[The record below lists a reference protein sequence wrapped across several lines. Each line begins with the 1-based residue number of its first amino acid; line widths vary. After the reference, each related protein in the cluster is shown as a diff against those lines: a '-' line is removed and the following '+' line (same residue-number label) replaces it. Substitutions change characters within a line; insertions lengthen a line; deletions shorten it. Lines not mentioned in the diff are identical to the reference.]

1 MLWRAPSCRKAG
13 ASRTAWGAGVL
24 ERIVNLAGKATV
36 LLLDEDQLALEL
48 YSRELGL
55 DYLVITSES
64 VPETRQTLKDKHLDV
79 LILEPQV
86 NEDEGWIL
94 LEEIRLITDPP
105 SVILCSTEDERKA
118 GLDLGASYYLVKPVL
133 PQSLHRLVDQ
143 LMAKK
148 ANQIA

>member
-1 MLWRAPSCRKAG
+1 
-13 ASRTAWGAGVL
+13 
-24 ERIVNLAGKATV
+24 
-36 LLLDEDQLALEL
+36 
-48 YSRELGL
+48 
-55 DYLVITSES
+55 VITSES